1 MRPIGSMRFR
11 HSKLGFAV
19 LASAFLAAGV
29 SSVAFGAAH
38 AGTNSSSCYST
49 CPSMTRLAITGHVT
63 SFGNEQNVVFN
74 VRVKARARG
83 TSGTPDGTV
92 TIVFHSLV
100 LCTITLDS
108 AGEGSCSPSP
118 TALAARKKFYPVNAL
133 YSGNSAFSLS
143 RSGARHVRVLP

>member
-1 MRPIGSMRFR
+1 MRAIDSMRFTR
-11 HSKLGFAV
+11 SKLGFAV

-38 AGTNSSSCYST
+38 GGTNSSSCYST

-74 VRVKARARG
+74 VRVKARGRSS
-83 TSGTPDGTV
+83 SGIPSGTV
-92 TIVFHSLV
+92 TIAFHSMV

-108 AGEGSCSPSP
+108 AGRGSCSPSP
-118 TALAARKKFYPVNAL
+118 TALPARKKSYPVNAD
-133 YSGNSAFSLS
+133 YSGSSAFSPS
-143 RSGARHVRVLP
+143 HSGARHVRVLP

>member
-1 MRPIGSMRFR
+1 MRPISSMRFTR
-11 HSKLGFAV
+11 SKLGFAV

-49 CPSMTRLAITGHVT
+49 CPSMTRLSITGHVT

-74 VRVKARARG
+74 VRVKARVRH
-83 TSGTPDGTV
+83 TSGTPSGTV
-92 TIVFHSLV
+92 TIAFHSMV

-108 AGEGSCSPSP
+108 AGRGNCSPSP
-118 TALAARKKFYPVNAL
+118 TALPARKKSYPVNAI
-133 YSGNSAFSLS
+133 YSGSSAFSLS
-143 RSGARHVRVLP
+143 HSGARHVRVLP